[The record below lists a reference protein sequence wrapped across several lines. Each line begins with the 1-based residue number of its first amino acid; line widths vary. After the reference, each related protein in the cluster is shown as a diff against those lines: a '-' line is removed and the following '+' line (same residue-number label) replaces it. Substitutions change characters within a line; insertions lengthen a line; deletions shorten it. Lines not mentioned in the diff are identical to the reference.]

1 MVKSKH
7 KFLIALVGVVVCV
20 CIIAF
25 LIIKSSMKTKT
36 FGDFIGNPSPDI
48 SKVTMMDGGTGRSVF
63 TTDNSKIKELL
74 TVLGNTQY
82 RRASNQ
88 EGRDGFRYSYN
99 FYVGDK
105 LIMGM
110 WDTGYMANVY
120 DTFYETTIEPRDGI
134 ENWYNS
140 IVASTSVKKK

>member
-1 MVKSKH
+1 M
-7 KFLIALVGVVVCV
+7 
-20 CIIAF
+20 
-25 LIIKSSMKTKT
+25 
-36 FGDFIGNPSPDI
+36 
-48 SKVTMMDGGTGRSVF
+48 F
-63 TTDNSKIKELL
+63 TTDKSKIKELL
-74 TVLGNTQY
+74 TILNNTQY

-88 EGRDGFRYSYN
+88 EGRDGFSYSYN

-140 IVASTSVKKK
+140 LETSTTVHKK